1 MVMQVGLKTTT
12 SSSAAALSRGAIDA
26 PSSVQTRKIAE
37 TSASRNPFPEA
48 ALISTRPLRYNVQL
62 NQQLTAVQQADSY
75 LSQTETQLLLLRH
88 AGNRGEASEKGV
100 GLQRLLDKRTQLSGG
115 TVDRHFN
122 VALQHNTQ
130 VNFSLPGCEKMLQ
143 NPGGETLVFSLGGTK
158 RELAAVALPEEG
170 SARQVLMHLNVGLGR
185 MGINAQQDLA
195 GRVKFSVDE
204 SRWDRVSQQLSVKGE
219 GHNFPSDSF
228 TMLAAMPEDAQQESL
243 VQIAGRPESGRENH
257 ARMQSA
263 LEQITSQRGKLRL
276 QQDRVRT
283 RIDDMATPYTPQQAQ
298 DTARA
303 LGQVLGKSAESF
315 GSLTQ
320 ALGAQANVYLA
331 TVKNLLG

>member
-1 MVMQVGLKTTT
+1 MTMQVGLKTAT
-12 SSSAAALSRGAIDA
+12 SSSATALSRGAIDA
-26 PSSVQTRKIAE
+26 PSSVQTRKIAQ
-37 TSASRNPFPEA
+37 TPASRNPFPEA
-48 ALISTRPLRYNVQL
+48 ALISTRPVRYNVQL

-75 LSQTETQLLLLRH
+75 LSDTETQLLLLRH
-88 AGNRGEASEKGV
+88 AGGSPDASDKAA
-100 GLQRLLDKRTQLSGG
+100 GLQRLLEKRTQLSGG

-130 VNFSLPGCEKMLQ
+130 VNFSLPGCEKMLH
-143 NPGGETLVFSLGGTK
+143 NPGGETLVFSLGGAK
-158 RELAAVALPEEG
+158 RELTAVALPQEG
-170 SARQVLMHLNVGLGR
+170 SPRQVLMHLNVGLGR

-204 SRWDRVSQQLSVKGE
+204 SRWDRVSQQLSVRGE

-228 TMLAAMPEDAQQESL
+228 TLLAAQPEEAQQESL
-243 VQIAGRPESGRENH
+243 AKIAGRPDNGRENH
-257 ARMQSA
+257 LRVQNA
-263 LEQITSQRGKLRL
+263 LELITSQRGKLRTH
-276 QQDRVRT
+276 QDRVRS

-303 LGQVLGKSAESF
+303 LGNVLGKSAESF
-315 GSLTQ
+315 SGLTR
-320 ALGAQANVYLA
+320 ALNAQANVHLA